1 MTDTPNTQNVD
12 NNDNAPQPRK
22 GWKQKG
28 LSIGFNIASG
38 FAVAAMLAKF
48 GVVGAVLT
56 AAMPVAAPAIAVTAA
71 TIVLTGVLTG
81 LGTSALRYGYD
92 RVTTGKASMTTM
104 DVVKRMGWSMIGGA
118 LFFGANEL
126 IGSFFGA
133 PDMSAS
139 TPDAASQAAV
149 TPDAATV
156 EPAAGDATGDTIV
169 TTDVECEDAVAKA
182 AEVLAKEND
191 LTPCADEA
199 LHLAQAGSAQATK
212 DLGLF
217 FLSGYEGVP
226 VDTAMAVD
234 LLKQAATAGNEQ
246 AIQDLAYLEFHG
258 KAGFVANPGEA
269 LKAMMTV
276 DTATAREFVAQWTAM
291 GIEVPADTVAPVV
304 DAPVVETPVVET
316 PVVDAPVVD
325 APVADVPAAEAV
337 APDAPQTDVVAA
349 DVDCVDPVAK
359 AAVIMAAETDLTPC
373 AEESLKMA
381 QAGNAQG
388 VKDLAA
394 FFLNGTDGLPKD
406 PALGVE
412 LLKGAAEAGNVQAQ
426 VDLAYLQ
433 YHGLHGVEG
442 GKDAAL
448 AAMQDIKSAAA
459 REFVSAWTGQAVE
472 GSGDMVLDISADAKG
487 NMVIDIDAGNEKVLS
502 QSCTF
507 SMAANGTG
515 TVDCAIETKAGVK
528 TIQAIIEDCDKM
540 FPSLKPAF

>member
-1 MTDTPNTQNVD
+1 MTETPNTQTAD
-12 NNDNAPQPRK
+12 ETLNAPQPPK
-22 GWKQKG
+22 NWKQKG

-71 TIVLTGVLTG
+71 TIVLTGILTG

-92 RVTTGKASMTTM
+92 RVTAGKASMTAT
-104 DVVKRMGWSMIGGA
+104 DVVKRMGWAMIGGA

-133 PDMSAS
+133 PDAAVSAPEVTPQATA
-139 TPDAASQAAV
+139 TPDV
-149 TPDAATV
+149 TAV
-156 EPAAGDATGDTIV
+156 EPAAGDAIV

-182 AEVLAKEND
+182 AEILAKEND

-291 GIEVPADTVAPVV
+291 GVEAPADVVAPTV
-304 DAPVVETPVVET
+304 DTPVVET
-316 PVVDAPVVD
+316 PVAEAPVVE
-325 APVADVPAAEAV
+325 APVVEAPAAETV
-337 APDAPQTDVVAA
+337 APDAPQADGVAV

-373 AEESLKMA
+373 AEQSLKMA

-406 PALGVE
+406 PMLGVE

-448 AAMQDIKSAAA
+448 AAMQEIKSAAA

-487 NMVIDIDAGNEKVLS
+487 NMIIDIDAGSEKVLS

-540 FPSLKPAF
+540 FPNLKPAF

>member
-1 MTDTPNTQNVD
+1 MTDMLTQQSDDQN
-12 NNDNAPQPRK
+12 PQEPKK
-22 GWKQKG
+22 GGFAKG
-28 LSIGFNIASG
+28 ALSAAFHMASG
-38 FAVAAMLAKF
+38 MALSVAVKCMVGATLAGAGGPVVAVATTAVAIGLLSTTASYLWQRMQAAPEDKASVKFSMKTFAMRTAFAGLGGAIGMMFGDSLCAAAEKICDGAKEMLGF
-48 GVVGAVLT
+48 GAV
-56 AAMPVAAPAIAVTAA
+56 APVVDVPVVADVPAVDVPVA
-71 TIVLTGVLTG
+71 
-81 LGTSALRYGYD
+81 
-92 RVTTGKASMTTM
+92 
-104 DVVKRMGWSMIGGA
+104 
-118 LFFGANEL
+118 
-126 IGSFFGA
+126 
-133 PDMSAS
+133 
-139 TPDAASQAAV
+139 
-149 TPDAATV
+149 V
-156 EPAAGDATGDTIV
+156 EPDCVDQ
-169 TTDVECEDAVAKA
+169 VAKA
-182 AEVLAKEND
+182 ALVMAQETD

-199 LHLAQAGSAQATK
+199 LRLAQAGSAQATK

-291 GIEVPADTVAPVV
+291 GVEVPADVVAPVV
-304 DAPVVETPVVET
+304 DTPVVET
-316 PVVDAPVVD
+316 PVAE
-325 APVADVPAAEAV
+325 APVAAAHVVEAV
-337 APDAPQTDVVAA
+337 APEAPQADVATA
-349 DVDCVDPVAK
+349 EVDCVDPVAK
-359 AAVIMAAETDLTPC
+359 AAVIMAAEHDLTPC
-373 AEESLKMA
+373 AEQSLKMA

-448 AAMQDIKSAAA
+448 AAMQEIKSAAA
-459 REFVSAWTGQAVE
+459 REFVSAWTGQVVE
-472 GSGDMVLDISADAKG
+472 GSSDMVLDISADARG

-515 TVDCAIETKAGVK
+515 TVDCAIETKGGVK
-528 TIQAIIEDCDKM
+528 NIQAIIENCDKM

>member
-1 MTDTPNTQNVD
+1 MTETPNTQTAD
-12 NNDNAPQPRK
+12 ETLNAPQPPK
-22 GWKQKG
+22 NWKQKG

-38 FAVAAMLAKF
+38 FAVAGMLAKF

-71 TIVLTGVLTG
+71 TIVLTGILTG

-92 RVTTGKASMTTM
+92 RVTAGKASMTAT
-104 DVVKRMGWSMIGGA
+104 DVVKRMGWAMIGGA

-133 PDMSAS
+133 PDAAVSAPEVTPQATA
-139 TPDAASQAAV
+139 TPDV
-149 TPDAATV
+149 TAV
-156 EPAAGDATGDTIV
+156 EPAAGDAIV
-169 TTDVECEDAVAKA
+169 TADVECEDAVVKA
-182 AEVLAKEND
+182 AEILAKEND

-291 GIEVPADTVAPVV
+291 GIEVPADTVAPTV
-304 DAPVVETPVVET
+304 DTPVVET
-316 PVVDAPVVD
+316 PVAEAPVAEAPVVE
-325 APVADVPAAEAV
+325 APAAETV
-337 APDAPQTDVVAA
+337 APDAPQADGVAA

-373 AEESLKMA
+373 AEQSLKMA

-406 PALGVE
+406 PMLGVE

-448 AAMQDIKSAAA
+448 AAMQEIKSAAA

-487 NMVIDIDAGNEKVLS
+487 NMIIDIDAGSEKVLS

-515 TVDCAIETKAGVK
+515 TVDCAIETKSGVK

-540 FPSLKPAF
+540 FPNLKPAF

>member
-1 MTDTPNTQNVD
+1 MTETPNTQTAD
-12 NNDNAPQPRK
+12 ETLNAPQPPK
-22 GWKQKG
+22 NWKQKG

-71 TIVLTGVLTG
+71 TIVLTGILTG

-92 RVTTGKASMTTM
+92 RVTAGKASMTAT
-104 DVVKRMGWSMIGGA
+104 DVVKRMGWAMIGGA

-133 PDMSAS
+133 PDAAVSAPEVTPQATA
-139 TPDAASQAAV
+139 TPDV
-149 TPDAATV
+149 TAV
-156 EPAAGDATGDTIV
+156 EPAAGDAIV

-182 AEVLAKEND
+182 AEILAKEND

-291 GIEVPADTVAPVV
+291 GVEVPADVVAPTVDTPVV
-304 DAPVVETPVVET
+304 ESPVAEAPVAEAPVVE
-316 PVVDAPVVD
+316 A
-325 APVADVPAAEAV
+325 PAAETV
-337 APDAPQTDVVAA
+337 APDAPQADGVAV

-373 AEESLKMA
+373 AEQSLKMA

-406 PALGVE
+406 PTLGVE

-448 AAMQDIKSAAA
+448 AAMQEIKSAAA

-487 NMVIDIDAGNEKVLS
+487 NMIIDIDAGSEKVLS

-515 TVDCAIETKAGVK
+515 TVDCAIETKSGVK

-540 FPSLKPAF
+540 FPNLKPAF

>member
-1 MTDTPNTQNVD
+1 MTETPNTQTAD
-12 NNDNAPQPRK
+12 ETLNAPQPPK
-22 GWKQKG
+22 NWKQKG

-71 TIVLTGVLTG
+71 TIVLTGILTG

-92 RVTTGKASMTTM
+92 RVTAGKASMTAT
-104 DVVKRMGWSMIGGA
+104 DVVKRMGWAMIGGA

-133 PDMSAS
+133 PDAAVSAPEVTPQATA
-139 TPDAASQAAV
+139 TPDV
-149 TPDAATV
+149 TAV
-156 EPAAGDATGDTIV
+156 EPAAGDAIV
-169 TTDVECEDAVAKA
+169 TTDVECEDAVVKA
-182 AEVLAKEND
+182 AEILAKEND

-291 GIEVPADTVAPVV
+291 GVEVPADVVAPTV
-304 DAPVVETPVVET
+304 DTPVVET
-316 PVVDAPVVD
+316 PVAEAPVAEAPVVE
-325 APVADVPAAEAV
+325 APAAETV
-337 APDAPQTDVVAA
+337 APDAPQADGVAV

-373 AEESLKMA
+373 AEQSLKMA
-381 QAGNAQG
+381 QAGNAQS

-406 PALGVE
+406 PTLGVE

-448 AAMQDIKSAAA
+448 AAMQEIKSAAA

-487 NMVIDIDAGNEKVLS
+487 NMIIDIDAGSEKVLS

-540 FPSLKPAF
+540 FPNLKPAF

>member
-1 MTDTPNTQNVD
+1 MTETPNTQTAD
-12 NNDNAPQPRK
+12 ETLNAPQPPK
-22 GWKQKG
+22 NWKQKG

-38 FAVAAMLAKF
+38 FAVAGMLAKF

-71 TIVLTGVLTG
+71 TIVLTGILTG

-92 RVTTGKASMTTM
+92 RVTAGKASMTAT
-104 DVVKRMGWSMIGGA
+104 DVVKRMGWAMIGGA

-133 PDMSAS
+133 PDAAVSAPEVTPQATA
-139 TPDAASQAAV
+139 TPDV
-149 TPDAATV
+149 TAV
-156 EPAAGDATGDTIV
+156 EPAAGDAIV

-182 AEVLAKEND
+182 AEILAKEND

-291 GIEVPADTVAPVV
+291 GVEAPADVVAPTV
-304 DAPVVETPVVET
+304 DTPVVET
-316 PVVDAPVVD
+316 PVAEAPVVE
-325 APVADVPAAEAV
+325 APVVEAPAAETV
-337 APDAPQTDVVAA
+337 APDAPQADGVAA

-373 AEESLKMA
+373 AEQSLKMA

-448 AAMQDIKSAAA
+448 AAMQEIKSAAA

-487 NMVIDIDAGNEKVLS
+487 NMIIDIDAGSEKVLS

-540 FPSLKPAF
+540 FPNLKPAF

>member
-1 MTDTPNTQNVD
+1 MTETPNTQTAD
-12 NNDNAPQPRK
+12 ETLNAPQPPK
-22 GWKQKG
+22 NWKQKG

-38 FAVAAMLAKF
+38 FAVAGMLAKF

-71 TIVLTGVLTG
+71 TIVLTGILTG

-92 RVTTGKASMTTM
+92 RVTAGKASMTAT
-104 DVVKRMGWSMIGGA
+104 DVVKRMGWAMIGGA

-133 PDMSAS
+133 PDAAVSAPEVTPQATA
-139 TPDAASQAAV
+139 TPDV
-149 TPDAATV
+149 TAV
-156 EPAAGDATGDTIV
+156 EPAAGDAIV

-182 AEVLAKEND
+182 AEILAKEND

-291 GIEVPADTVAPVV
+291 GVEVPADVVAPTV
-304 DAPVVETPVVET
+304 DTPVVET
-316 PVVDAPVVD
+316 PVAEAPVAEAPVVE
-325 APVADVPAAEAV
+325 APAAETV
-337 APDAPQTDVVAA
+337 APDAPQADGVAA

-373 AEESLKMA
+373 AEQSLKMA

-406 PALGVE
+406 PMLGVE

-448 AAMQDIKSAAA
+448 AAMQEIKSAAA

-487 NMVIDIDAGNEKVLS
+487 NMIIDIDAGSEKVLS

-540 FPSLKPAF
+540 FPNLKPAF